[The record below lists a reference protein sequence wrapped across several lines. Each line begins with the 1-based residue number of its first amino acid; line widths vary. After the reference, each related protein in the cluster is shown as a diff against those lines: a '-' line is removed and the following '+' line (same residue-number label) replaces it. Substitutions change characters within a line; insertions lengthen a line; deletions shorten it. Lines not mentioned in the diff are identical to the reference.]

1 MGLTRISDVGRWT
14 ACEAWAM
21 TGQDA
26 GSGRK
31 PVAAWVGT
39 MAHQFLAD
47 GERTLDGRAT
57 PPFTSGV

>member
-26 GSGRK
+26 GGKRK
-31 PVAAWVGT
+31 PVAVLG
-39 MAHQFLAD
+39 
-47 GERTLDGRAT
+47 GNNG
-57 PPFTSGV
+57 PSIPG

>member
-26 GSGRK
+26 
-31 PVAAWVGT
+31 W
-39 MAHQFLAD
+39 Q
-47 GERTLDGRAT
+47 RAQACCRLGGNNG
-57 PPFTSGV
+57 PSIPG